1 MQDEAVRVRIGAELE
16 DIEQREGVRIFYA
29 CESGSRAWGFPSTD
43 SDYDVRFLYARPSDW
58 YLSINV
64 ETKRDVIERPIVDV
78 WDVNGWDIR
87 KALQLLKKSNPPLL
101 EWLHSPVVY
110 RETGD
115 FAVRL
120 RMLAADCYSPVACLH
135 HYLQMARGNYRDYL
149 KGDMVRVKKYFYV
162 LRPLLA
168 CRWIEAGYGVAP
180 VQFGTLVERTV
191 TDDTL
196 KQTIYELIERKR
208 AGDELASAPA
218 IPILDN
224 FITGEIA
231 RYERDF
237 AHLPAGQPDVEKLN
251 QAFRSLLR
259 EVWE

>member
-1 MQDEAVRVRIGAELE
+1 MQNEAVRARIGAELE

-115 FAVRL
+115 FAARL
-120 RMLAADCYSPVACLH
+120 RTLAAEVETVGGQLEA
-135 HYLQMARGNYRDYL
+135 
-149 KGDMVRVKKYFYV
+149 KE
-162 LRPLLA
+162 LRWL
-168 CRWIEAGYGVAP
+168 
-180 VQFGTLVERTV
+180 
-191 TDDTL
+191 
-196 KQTIYELIERKR
+196 
-208 AGDELASAPA
+208 ELA
-218 IPILDN
+218 
-224 FITGEIA
+224 
-231 RYERDF
+231 
-237 AHLPAGQPDVEKLN
+237 
-251 QAFRSLLR
+251 
-259 EVWE
+259 EVV